1 MRPFLMLLLSPFI
14 FSSCLVVKIYESPK
28 EITQEPIAPKEV
40 HHKMIGSGKVIDLG
54 ENGSHEIMFFGKDE
68 SPKGFLFK
76 KAPSDSS
83 AIWIEEGSKKN
94 IKVVTDSGKQP
105 LIILDGKVLEENKY
119 LSEIDPD
126 SIESMNVF
134 KGEAAQKKYGEKG
147 VNGVIEITTK
157 AAQ

>member
-1 MRPFLMLLLSPFI
+1 MKPFLMLLLSPFI

-28 EITQEPIAPKEV
+28 EITQEPIALKEV

-83 AIWIEEGSKKN
+83 AIWIEKGFGLIVPGFIPGPYGKIAEYTQTG
-94 IKVVTDSGKQP
+94 IEIGVTLGIWA
-105 LIILDGKVLEENKY
+105 LGALVFTILAKTA
-119 LSEIDPD
+119 I
-126 SIESMNVF
+126 SIETG
-134 KGEAAQKKYGEKG
+134 KLRYKEKD
-147 VNGVIEITTK
+147 
-157 AAQ
+157 

>member
-1 MRPFLMLLLSPFI
+1 MKPFLMLLLSPFI

-28 EITQEPIAPKEV
+28 EIAQEPVAPKEV

-83 AIWIEEGSKKN
+83 AVWIEKGSQKN
-94 IKVVTDSGKQP
+94 IKLVTDSEKKP
-105 LIILDGKVLEENKY
+105 LIVLDGKILEHPIS
-119 LSEIDPD
+119 LSEIDSD
-126 SIESMNVF
+126 SIESINVF
-134 KGEAAQKKYGEKG
+134 KGDAALKKYGEKG
-147 VNGVIEITTK
+147 VNGVIEITSK
-157 AAQ
+157 GD